1 MLQRFRS
8 GILRKLQESEQSVA
22 AWFRTLSSQST
33 LGDAPQGRVCSFAHR
48 VKTGEHSK
56 QASPSR
62 FKHGFECQRWPGFR
76 GNFHTSPLSLSSPS
90 EDAALEAAVERLTHE
105 SFQCMLDGRLDECVL
120 RLGSSVTPLDILGS
134 RHSNQKFK

>member
-33 LGDAPQGRVCSFAHR
+33 LGDAPHGHVCSFAHR
-48 VKTGEHSK
+48 LKPGEHSK
-56 QASPSR
+56 HASPSQ
-62 FKHGFECQRWPGFR
+62 FKNRFECQGWPGFR

-90 EDAALEAAVERLTHE
+90 EDAALDAKVARLTDE
-105 SFQCMLDGRLDECVL
+105 SFRCMVDGRVDECVL
-120 RLGSSVTPLDILGS
+120 RLGSSVTPLN
-134 RHSNQKFK
+134 R